1 MKSVEVRN
9 LRLILQLGKP
19 NRKSD
24 RCSTHRILLI
34 HTTDGGE
41 GPSPQ
46 RPRQCPQLVS
56 RRRPWHSLRSAYF
69 QRGLGSLYC
78 HADGFNIRSNPDSI
92 QSSTLAL
99 LASSLSIKSLSY
111 SCH

>member
-24 RCSTHRILLI
+24 RCPTHRILLI

-41 GPSPQ
+41 GHLLNVHDNVHNLYLDVDHGVH
-46 RPRQCPQLVS
+46 C
-56 RRRPWHSLRSAYF
+56 
-69 QRGLGSLYC
+69 GLLIYKG
-78 HADGFNIRSNPDSI
+78 A
-92 QSSTLAL
+92 
-99 LASSLSIKSLSY
+99 
-111 SCH
+111 